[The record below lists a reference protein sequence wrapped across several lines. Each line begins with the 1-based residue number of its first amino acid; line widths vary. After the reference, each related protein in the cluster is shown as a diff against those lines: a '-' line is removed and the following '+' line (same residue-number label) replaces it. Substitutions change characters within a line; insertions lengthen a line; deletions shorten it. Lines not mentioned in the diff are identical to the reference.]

1 MTDIPPA
8 PLAPCASESRSAL
21 VDLCN
26 LTFPELERFVTEDLG
41 QPKFRALQ
49 VWQWIWRK
57 NVTDFAAMT
66 DVSRETR
73 ALLAERATLG
83 RPEVAVVRTSKDG
96 TIKFLLRLADGEHVE
111 TVLIPSEAPQRPGDR
126 AVRMTQCL
134 STQVGCAMGCTFCST
149 GGLGF
154 TRNMTMGEILGQ
166 LQAARAYLGDDLP
179 ERPIIR
185 NLVYMGMGE
194 PLLNLPEVM
203 RSLETLHHKRGLSF
217 SARRITVSTCGIQKG
232 LRELGDSGLAYLA
245 VSLHAPTQELRAR
258 LMPKAARWPLD
269 DLLAALESYPLKTRE
284 RITLEYLVI
293 GGVNDGPEQARQLTR
308 LCARLK
314 AKLNLIPYNPTPGSP
329 YRPPTP
335 ESLLAFEK
343 MLWDKHVTAIVRK
356 SKGQDI
362 EAACGQLRA
371 AMQS

>member
-1 MTDIPPA
+1 MWKPCLSPA
-8 PLAPCASESRSAL
+8 
-21 VDLCN
+21 
-26 LTFPELERFVTEDLG
+26 
-41 QPKFRALQ
+41 
-49 VWQWIWRK
+49 
-57 NVTDFAAMT
+57 
-66 DVSRETR
+66 TR
-73 ALLAERATLG
+73 
-83 RPEVAVVRTSKDG
+83 
-96 TIKFLLRLADGEHVE
+96 
-111 TVLIPSEAPQRPGDR
+111 DR
-126 AVRMTQCL
+126 AGRMTQCL

-154 TRNMTMGEILGQ
+154 TRNMSMGEILGQ
-166 LQAARAYLGDDLP
+166 LQAARAWLGDDLP

-194 PLLNLPEVM
+194 PLLNLPQVM
-203 RSLETLHHKRGLSF
+203 RSLQTLHHPRGLNF
-217 SARRITVSTCGIQKG
+217 SARRITVSTCGIEHG
-232 LRELGDSGLAYLA
+232 LRELGESGLAYLA

-269 DLLAALESYPLKTRE
+269 ELVTALESYPLKTRE

-293 GGVNDGPEQARQLTR
+293 GGVNDGPEQARQLVR
-308 LCARLK
+308 LCSRLK
-314 AKLNLIPYNPTPGSP
+314 AKLNLIPYNPTPGSA

-371 AMQS
+371 ALRD